1 MSFSEPKW
9 REAVQT
15 REPANA
21 TAKRSSGIRK
31 IERSLRKCDDLQ
43 HKMMTSGEK
52 QAALKTAY
60 KAEVAYRSTDKKL
73 KKFRET
79 FGVTKDNDDTQRL
92 SDKGL
97 QIRMYTKVDRDQWQY
112 NDLREW
118 YNKVPGDEKVFV
130 SAAQDGDSAMM
141 KQNFLTM
148 NTGANPKTHYMLQC
162 GGPHDPSGFLKNVN
176 SMKTPGVRTVSMG
189 TPLKQPHDSRVM
201 SIVAEANHQNSSL
214 PHLQGRSMPPQQAKI
229 EAPHWGHWQKN
240 LGASWNKRDNM
251 FASGHIPKASSAPW
265 ALD

>member
-9 REAVQT
+9 RESVQS
-15 REPANA
+15 REPASA
-21 TAKRSSGIRK
+21 QAKRQSGIRK

-43 HKMMTSGEK
+43 HNMLTSGEK
-52 QAALKTAY
+52 QAGLKIAY

-79 FGVTKDNDDTQRL
+79 FGVTKDDDCTQRL

-97 QIRMYTKVDRDQWQY
+97 QIRMYKKVDRDQWQY

-118 YNKVPGDEKVFV
+118 YNKVPGD
-130 SAAQDGDSAMM
+130 DSAP
-141 KQNFLTM
+141 NPDFLAM
-148 NTGANPKTHYMLQC
+148 NNAADSKTHYMLQC
-162 GGPHDPSGFLKNVN
+162 GGPHDPSGFLKNAN
-176 SMKTPGVRTVSMG
+176 SLRAPGTRTVSMG

-201 SIVAEANHQNSSL
+201 SAAVEANLINSSL
-214 PHLQGRSMPPQQAKI
+214 PHLQGRSMPPPQAKI

-251 FASGHIPKASSAPW
+251 FLGGQVPKATGAPW